1 MENKMEKLTIEESK
15 QLKELYKRFFRE
27 LSEKALWRHDIE
39 ALVRVKELMDRFLM
53 REKDNN

>member
-1 MENKMEKLTIEESK
+1 MENKMEKLNIEESN
-15 QLKELYKRFFRE
+15 QLKELYKRFFHE
-27 LSEKALWRHDIE
+27 VSEKALWRHDVE